1 MSKIDRHEELKL
13 LRSRAKDLQEKV
25 DNVKVLL
32 EEVKFEVNATIN
44 NVDSIL
50 NIDKLDLWK

>member
-13 LRSRAKDLQEKV
+13 LRSRVKDLQDK
-25 DNVKVLL
+25 L
-32 EEVKFEVNATIN
+32 EDIKLEVNATIN